1 MLEVALTRFLLFI
14 YSMGVDDL
22 TTKWTIDESKF
33 KNEVEYITN
42 VPISWA
48 NLAVIMLQWGNLK
61 AANLILTIL
70 LRAR

>member
-1 MLEVALTRFLLFI
+1 
-14 YSMGVDDL
+14 L

-48 NLAVIMLQWGNLK
+48 NLAVTIASNVEFESRKSMLTTFK
-61 AANLILTIL
+61 SS
-70 LRAR
+70 